1 MLYSSSSSEPCP
13 TCLTVCYWAQASRL
27 VFGAT
32 NYDVA
37 TYGFE
42 DVQLYREPAVDVEH
56 HSLPEVSAGGTL
68 RGWADNFPEPVT
80 PKY

>member
-1 MLYSSSSSEPCP
+1 M
-13 TCLTVCYWAQASRL
+13 CLTVCYWAQVSRL

-32 NYDVA
+32 SYDVA

-42 DVQLYREPAVDVEH
+42 DLQLYRELATDLDH
-56 HSLPEVSAGGTL
+56 RSLPEISAGGALRELAADVL

>member
-1 MLYSSSSSEPCP
+1 M
-13 TCLTVCYWAQASRL
+13 SRL

-37 TYGFE
+37 TNGFE
-42 DVQLYREPAVDVEH
+42 DLQPYRELATGIDQR
-56 HSLPEVSAGGTL
+56 SLPEVSADEPL
-68 RGWADNFPEPVT
+68 RGQAADVLRKWAGNYPEPVT